1 MVIGSYAKAHL
12 SPCLEP
18 SFIKRKDTRIRGM
31 LEHSLPRLWV
41 RLERIDCWCCLILDK
56 RLEKIEWITKIIAL
70 CFVHF

>member
-12 SPCLEP
+12 SPCLE
-18 SFIKRKDTRIRGM
+18 SSLIKRKDTRIRGM

-41 RLERIDCWCCLILDK
+41 RLKRIDCWCCLILDK